1 MEKKRKIFLVNH
13 EIYGGHNDRVTGRY
27 VMPVSAKLYPYDL
40 TGMQVL
46 YSDGKVYTDW
56 SFSMENIFYVP
67 DNEIELPVYISGPIE
82 SVGIDKARENFA
94 RAEQV
99 LRAKGYINIVNPTT
113 FLTDEQANR
122 MDWEDIM
129 RFDLRALTFCAHIAM
144 LHTWEQSHGASIE
157 HHFAQHEGLNIMY
170 INSEYEL
177 MEF

>member
-1 MEKKRKIFLVNH
+1 MRNKRTIFLVNQ
-13 EIYGGHNDRVTGRY
+13 EIYGGYKDRVTGRY

-46 YSDGKVYTDW
+46 YSNGKVHTDW
-56 SFSMENIFYVP
+56 CFTMENIFYVT
-67 DNEIELPVYISGPIE
+67 DNEKELPVYISGPIE

-99 LRAKGYINIVNPTT
+99 LRANGYNNIVNPTT
-113 FLTDEQANR
+113 FLTDEQAKR

-144 LHTWEQSHGASIE
+144 LHVWEQSHGASIE
-157 HHFAQHEGLNIMY
+157 HHFAQHEGMNILY